1 MSAPYPIP
9 IENIYYLFC
18 YAWNR
23 FEEAQ
28 SIPVGAADSPD
39 LPNLLARVLLNG
51 TRALLRRGLDRNY
64 QVRDEEIATV
74 RGRIDLGSALRLQAR
89 KVRRLHC
96 EFDELS
102 HDVPHNRILKAS
114 LTHLARAPTLDAE
127 LAHSLRLLALRFP
140 DVADIRLER
149 SAFALVQLHRNNAY
163 YDLLLKVAELAF
175 DCLLPDPSGKGFMF
189 QDVLRDERK
198 MAAVFEEFVRNFYRV
213 EQQRYSV
220 EPLSIQWDA
229 TPLTSSA
236 VGQLPN
242 MRVDV
247 FQRSA
252 DRRIIIDTKY
262 YASALQ
268 TYHGTESFH
277 SGNLY
282 QIFSYLKN
290 AAAKDPRFGDV
301 EGMLVYPEV
310 QHSLDESFL
319 IQGHPVWVAALDLT
333 QPWSSIAD
341 RLLSLVNLSAV
352 SPE

>member
-1 MSAPYPIP
+1 
-9 IENIYYLFC
+9 
-18 YAWNR
+18 
-23 FEEAQ
+23 
-28 SIPVGAADSPD
+28 
-39 LPNLLARVLLNG
+39 
-51 TRALLRRGLDRNY
+51 
-64 QVRDEEIATV
+64 
-74 RGRIDLGSALRLQAR
+74 
-89 KVRRLHC
+89 
-96 EFDELS
+96 
-102 HDVPHNRILKAS
+102 
-114 LTHLARAPTLDAE
+114 
-127 LAHSLRLLALRFP
+127 
-140 DVADIRLER
+140 
-149 SAFALVQLHRNNAY
+149 
-163 YDLLLKVAELAF
+163 
-175 DCLLPDPSGKGFMF
+175 
-189 QDVLRDERK
+189 

-247 FQRSA
+247 FLRSA

-310 QHSLDESFL
+310 QHSLDASFL
-319 IQGHPVWVAALDLT
+319 IQGHPVRVATLDLT
-333 QPWSSIAD
+333 QPWPSIAD